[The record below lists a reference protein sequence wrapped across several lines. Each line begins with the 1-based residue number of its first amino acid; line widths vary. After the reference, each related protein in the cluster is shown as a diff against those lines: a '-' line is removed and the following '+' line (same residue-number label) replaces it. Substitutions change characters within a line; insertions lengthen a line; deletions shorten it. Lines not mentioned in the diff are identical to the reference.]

1 MYKLLKLFTISLE
14 KRKYEY
20 ILTSIVVRQIF
31 QIVNEESPD
40 HKYKVMFLESIPP
53 PSNRSYTPY
62 RVMKAVC
69 GLVREGARMMVRV
82 ARVRSSTEIMFSSVT
97 ALAWRATSPTTSA
110 KCWIFRIL
118 TFR

>member
-1 MYKLLKLFTISLE
+1 MKNS
-14 KRKYEY
+14 
-20 ILTSIVVRQIF
+20 LTSFVVRQIF

-82 ARVRSSTEIMFSSVT
+82 ARVRGSTDIMFSSVT